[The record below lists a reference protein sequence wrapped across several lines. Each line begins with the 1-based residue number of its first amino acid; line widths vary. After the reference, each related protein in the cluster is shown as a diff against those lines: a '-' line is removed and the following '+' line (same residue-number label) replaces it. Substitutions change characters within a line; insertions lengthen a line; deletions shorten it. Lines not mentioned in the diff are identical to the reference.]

1 MGHRAEV
8 DARRRSRGFTLLELV
23 VVLFVLALG
32 AALALPVVG
41 RTTDTL
47 KTRAEVA
54 RFAAMLRHAHE
65 QAINDGRAYR
75 VVVSPADRRV
85 QVVAGEDDVR
95 ETRTL
100 PGAIEIQPVDPAAA
114 AVRFEPQGVS
124 NGGDFRLTADRV
136 VFRITVD
143 PLTGRVRTRRE

>member
-8 DARRRSRGFTLLELV
+8 AARGFTLLELV
-23 VVLFVLALG
+23 IVLFVLALG

-41 RTTDTL
+41 RTTDAL

-65 QAINDGRAYR
+65 QAINDGRVYR
-75 VVVSPADRRV
+75 VVVSPADRRI
-85 QVVAGEDDVR
+85 QLVAGEDDVR

-100 PGAIEIQPVDPAAA
+100 PAAMEIRPLDAAA
-114 AVRFEPQGVS
+114 VSVRFEPQGVS
-124 NGGDFRLTADRV
+124 NGGDFRMIAGRV
-136 VFRITVD
+136 VYRVTVD
-143 PLTGRVRTRRE
+143 ALTGRVRTRRE